1 LDGLKKLNLHNTSFD
16 PTRLA
21 DYLAYGAFREFGV
34 AAPRTGWADV
44 SLNGTNLGLFTIV
57 EQIDRDLIQRHFS
70 HDKGALYKLEP
81 PGGSLQWLGT
91 NFNSYSN
98 VTLQL
103 PDSSDHESF
112 IQFVNKINHEPVT
125 DIARV
130 LDLRGF
136 LTYVAGCIA
145 LGNQDSFTEMAH
157 NCMIYEHVPGRFTF
171 LPWDLNAALKTLP
184 VSLYPGR
191 SLGWMGGNVT
201 LTTNVL
207 REPIYNRAYL
217 SILYDFARG
226 PASRERLQ
234 PRIDLARMTLSNR
247 FDRPNFAFAYLRYAD
262 SLLLEIVRSRT
273 NDFPPGI
280 RINEV
285 MSASSGILADN
296 YGEYD
301 DWIELYNPTELDFD
315 LSGCFLSD
323 KPDNVR
329 KWRFPEGTVVPAGRY
344 LLLWADEDQ
353 YQGPLHLNFKLS
365 SAGETLVLTEA
376 DHRGNAMLD
385 QFSFPALDANM
396 SAGRLNTKRVLRISR
411 PTPGESNLADTD
423 GDGMP
428 DTWEES
434 FQLLVTAPDS
444 NKDNDLD
451 GISNLQEYQRGSDPL
466 DAESPPKLEQFG
478 RTSFRWP
485 VKLNSF
491 EQWIVETSI
500 DGLTWMIHA
509 RPSAIGE
516 YRGID
521 FEYAPGMRLYRLRAL
536 E

>member
-1 LDGLKKLNLHNTSFD
+1 
-16 PTRLA
+16 
-21 DYLAYGAFREFGV
+21 
-34 AAPRTGWADV
+34 
-44 SLNGTNLGLFTIV
+44 
-57 EQIDRDLIQRHFS
+57 
-70 HDKGALYKLEP
+70 
-81 PGGSLQWLGT
+81 
-91 NFNSYSN
+91 
-98 VTLQL
+98 
-103 PDSSDHESF
+103 
-112 IQFVNKINHEPVT
+112 
-125 DIARV
+125 
-130 LDLRGF
+130 
-136 LTYVAGCIA
+136 
-145 LGNQDSFTEMAH
+145 
-157 NCMIYEHVPGRFTF
+157 
-171 LPWDLNAALKTLP
+171 
-184 VSLYPGR
+184 
-191 SLGWMGGNVT
+191 
-201 LTTNVL
+201 
-207 REPIYNRAYL
+207 
-217 SILYDFARG
+217 
-226 PASRERLQ
+226 
-234 PRIDLARMTLSNR
+234 
-247 FDRPNFAFAYLRYAD
+247 
-262 SLLLEIVRSRT
+262 
-273 NDFPPGI
+273 
-280 RINEV
+280 
-285 MSASSGILADN
+285 
-296 YGEYD
+296 
-301 DWIELYNPTELDFD
+301 
-315 LSGCFLSD
+315 
-323 KPDNVR
+323 
-329 KWRFPEGTVVPAGRY
+329 
-344 LLLWADEDQ
+344 LWADEDQ